1 MNMKSMIFIYFKE
14 VDYKHEV
21 DDIYLKRLTM
31 NMKLII
37 DIYLKRLTLNMS
49 SCNLFKEV
57 DHEHK
62 VH

>member
-1 MNMKSMIFIYFKE
+1 
-14 VDYKHEV
+14 
-21 DDIYLKRLTM
+21 M